1 MKRAQNK
8 TKTKAKPT
16 GLASGG
22 RGPLGAGDL
31 SSVQAKLGCPTL
43 RGADSARYTC
53 DVSSSESEWCGAC
66 EVTQGLV
73 ISLLPKQHPLQILLM
88 LEPESRAG
96 HRAAGRLGTWDQE
109 QLRAE
114 ETEVTC

>member
-1 MKRAQNK
+1 MPYLKRY
-8 TKTKAKPT
+8 T
-16 GLASGG
+16 
-22 RGPLGAGDL
+22 
-31 SSVQAKLGCPTL
+31 
-43 RGADSARYTC
+43 SARYTC

-96 HRAAGRLGTWDQE
+96 HRPAGRLGTWDQE
-109 QLRAE
+109 QQRAE
-114 ETEVTC
+114 GTDVTC